1 MNKILIINKPKGLT
15 SRDVVNIIG
24 KKFNTKKV
32 GHAGTL
38 DPLAT
43 GVLVICINKATSLV
57 DLLSGYK
64 TYKANATLGIETDTL
79 DIEGK
84 ILKEENIDISDKDI
98 RNCINNFIG
107 KYNQMVPLY
116 SATKINGKKLYEYA
130 RKNIEVELPSK
141 EVDIKNIKLLSIK
154 RNNNKIEIEFI
165 CEVSK
170 GTYIRSLIKDIASKL
185 GTVGIMT
192 DLVRISQG
200 KYKIEDSYTLE
211 DIEKDNYKLVDITD
225 IDINKEIVDIEK
237 EQKIRYGQIIE
248 KTFNGDL
255 IMYLNSNKEAIA
267 IYKTYDKDKTKVKPY
282 KMF

>member
-1 MNKILIINKPKGLT
+1 MNKLLIINKPKGLT
-15 SRDVVNIIG
+15 SRDVVNIVG

-43 GVLVICINKATSLV
+43 GVLVVCINKATSLV

-64 TYKANATLGIETDTL
+64 IYKAKATLGIESDTL

-98 RNCINNFIG
+98 KKCISSFIG
-107 KYNQMVPLY
+107 KYNQTVPLY

-130 RKNIEVELPSK
+130 RKNINVDLPSK
-141 EVDIKNIKLLSIK
+141 EIDIKDIKVLDIK
-154 RNNNKIEIEFI
+154 KVNNKIEIEFI

-170 GTYIRSLIKDIASKL
+170 GTYIRSLIRDIASKL
-185 GTVGIMT
+185 NTVGIMT
-192 DLVRISQG
+192 DLVRVSQG

-211 DIEKDNYKLVDITD
+211 DLENNNYKLIDITD
-225 IDINKEIVDIEK
+225 IDIDKETVNAEI
-237 EQKIRYGQIIE
+237 EQKIRYGQIID
-248 KTFNGDL
+248 KTFKKDL
-255 IMYLNSNKEAIA
+255 IMYINSNNEALA
-267 IYKTYDKDKTKVKPY
+267 IYKTYDKDKNKAKPY

>member
-15 SRDVVNIIG
+15 SRDVVNIVG

-57 DLLSGYK
+57 ELLSGNK
-64 TYKANATLGIETDTL
+64 TYKAKALLGIETNTL
-79 DIEGK
+79 DIEGE
-84 ILKEENIDISDKDI
+84 ILKEE
-98 RNCINNFIG
+98 CINISNDEIIKTVNSFKG
-107 KYNQMVPLY
+107 KYKQTVPLF

-130 RKNIEVELPSK
+130 RKGINIELPEK
-141 EVDIKNIKLLSIK
+141 EIEIFSIEVLNIKK
-154 RNNNKIEIEFI
+154 VNNKIEIEFI

-170 GTYIRSLIKDIASKL
+170 GTYIRSLIRDIASKL
-185 GTVGIMT
+185 NTVGIMT
-192 DLVRISQG
+192 DLVRLSQG
-200 KYKIEDSYTLE
+200 KYKIEDSYTIDDLE
-211 DIEKDNYKLVDITD
+211 NNNYKLLEITD
-225 IDINKEIVDIEK
+225 IDINKEIVNKEM
-237 EQKIRYGQIIE
+237 EQKIRYGQILD
-248 KTFNGDL
+248 KTFNGNL

-267 IYKTYDKDKTKVKPY
+267 IYKTYEKDKNKVKPY